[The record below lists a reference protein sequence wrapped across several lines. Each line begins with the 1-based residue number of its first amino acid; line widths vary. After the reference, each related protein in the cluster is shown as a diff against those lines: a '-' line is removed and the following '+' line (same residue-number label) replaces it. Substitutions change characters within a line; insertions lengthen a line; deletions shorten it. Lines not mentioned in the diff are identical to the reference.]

1 MAGDH
6 PSNSKKKTSKKWKTN
21 RSAVHKLQAKRV
33 VVVVVYLKRHL
44 LICFKFIDT

>member
-1 MAGDH
+1 MYVYE
-6 PSNSKKKTSKKWKTN
+6 NENEKI
-21 RSAVHKLQAKRV
+21 AVHKLRAKRIA